1 MKIVKDGNV
10 IACFSELADGD
21 LAFYLMS
28 EPQIDKIWSDLPV
41 VKQFNLLPPAFA
53 SQVHGDRIISVTAK
67 TAYNQG
73 SADSLITGLKNQPV
87 GVFSA
92 DCLPLLI
99 FNQNGCASVH
109 AGWRGT
115 RLDIARKTVETFSE
129 KFGQSAD
136 SLKACIGPC
145 IGQCCLEMGDE
156 VYEEFVNADNEY
168 AQFFVRREK
177 WHLNLRGLN
186 RFQLLRAG
194 LRSENIIDQEDC
206 TFCKKKEFFSF
217 RRQRQRNGSMFSFV
231 VNCDAN

>member
-10 IACFSELADGD
+10 IAGFSEATDGD

-28 EPQIDKIWSDLPV
+28 ESQIDTIWKDLPL
-41 VKQFNLLPPAFA
+41 VKQHHLLSPAFA
-53 SQVHGDRIISVTAK
+53 TQVHGDRIINVAANAS
-67 TAYNQG
+67 YNQG
-73 SADSLITGLKNQPV
+73 SADALITGLKNQPV

-99 FNQNGCASVH
+99 FNQDSCAAVH

-115 RLDIARKTVETFSE
+115 RLDIARKTVETFSH
-129 KFGQSAD
+129 KYGQPAD
-136 SLKACIGPC
+136 LLTACIGPC

-156 VYEEFVNADNEY
+156 VYEEFVTADSEY
-168 AQFFVRREK
+168 AQFFERREK

-194 LRSENIIDQEDC
+194 VRSEKIIDKEDC

-231 VNCDAN
+231 VNCDAD